1 MDTRQWMSI
10 LLFISAG
17 LMVAVACLSY
27 RKRHLPVAK
36 TMILIMLGAACYA
49 SGYALEL
56 LSRSLNEV
64 KLSLHIQ
71 YIGIPF
77 VTTLWL
83 YQVIQFTGTGARYRK
98 RLALALFVVPF
109 SVFFA
114 HLTNDW
120 HHLLYERFIP
130 NEAGLIPLYLTVKG
144 PWYWLHTVYNYS
156 ALISGIV
163 LSIQMYL
170 RAQPMVRKQISIL
183 LLGAV
188 APMLLNLFF
197 WLGVTVDLTP
207 FGFVISGVA
216 YMWGILR
223 YNLLRLTP
231 LALAK
236 VFETIRDGI
245 VLLDYENR
253 IVSYNR
259 AAETVLPELERTR
272 RRYPVLADEVLS
284 DRPELIAR
292 IQAEGTG
299 DVRFPFQK
307 RDVDG
312 ISYYHCSLSF
322 IFDTGSIP
330 IGKMLMFNDIT
341 ELKNNEARLR
351 ETARQLSELNAFKD
365 KLFTVMAHEIRDPI
379 ALLVSLTELLG
390 DELSDADSEHAELLR
405 ELKGQVQSTFY
416 LVDNLLDW
424 YRSQKGKVAFRPAGW
439 NLQQVV
445 RQALMLA
452 GTKAGMKQIRLTEQ
466 IGEQLAVMAD
476 KEMLDLILRNLLSN
490 GIKYTGI
497 GGEITISAELESE
510 SNLVIVRV
518 RDTGVGIDDRTA
530 EMLRLE
536 EPFYKMKTNDDDSTD
551 TRFGLVLTREFVRI
565 HGGSLWFDSVPGK
578 GTTFSFTLPGSD
590 GGQRDYEFG
599 APDDL
604 NRNATVPGRNAS

>member
-1 MDTRQWMSI
+1 MSI